1 MRRRMSK
8 KHCWRLLFLPFLLL
22 SLCFTSFFS
31 FAGAAPTK
39 ATPLVRP
46 VTSAKSIYPFP
57 WNKPGPV
64 SPYLHF
70 SSPQAGGM
78 VAHPLRKMDAVIQ
91 EAIDSKLTPGAVVL
105 VARKGRIVKHQ
116 AYGYAAQ
123 YQDDQFTPLEHPI
136 KMKRDTLFDLA
147 SITKLF
153 TTTAA
158 MILFE
163 EGKFDLDDPIAT
175 YIPEFAQYGK
185 EEVTIR
191 QLMTH
196 TSGFAAGIPL
206 YNMGN
211 SREERLQIL
220 FAHPLDHEP
229 GSTYVYSDLNMIV
242 LGALIERLTNER
254 LDHFIAKRITSPLEM
269 HDTMFNPPQRLK
281 PHIAA
286 TEYQTRVP
294 RGLVWGEVHDEK
306 AWALDG
312 IAGHA
317 GLFGTAKDLAIFG
330 HMMLQEGKYGNKRIL
345 KPQTVR
351 LMMKNFT
358 PQFPDD
364 NHGLG
369 WELNQG
375 WYMDAFTETNTM
387 GHTGFTGTSLVISP
401 QNKTILVLLTNRVHP
416 SRNMGTINPLRRK
429 VARMAADA
437 IPIPLLDKRNVWF
450 AGYGDQRDAT
460 LQTTLPAKGNKK
472 LSFTTW
478 YRINSTGDFGSIE
491 VSETGESWQAITEPL
506 IGNNGDWH
514 RYEIPLPKQARYVR
528 FRYQTDELINGR
540 GWYVKEPT
548 ITFKNGKKLPIS
560 WESNQYWKI
569 RNW

>member
-1 MRRRMSK
+1 MNK
-8 KHCWRLLFLPFLLL
+8 KRFWRLLFLPILML
-22 SLCFTSFFS
+22 SLCFTCFS
-31 FAGAAPTK
+31 SITVAAPVEE
-39 ATPLVRP
+39 TPLVRNE
-46 VTSAKSIYPFP
+46 TSTKSVYPFP
-57 WNKPGPV
+57 WNKPGPT
-64 SPYLHF
+64 SPYLQ
-70 SSPQAGGM
+70 SASPQAGGM
-78 VAHPLRKMDAVIQ
+78 LGHPLRKMDAVIE
-91 EAIDSKLTPGAVVL
+91 EAIDSKLTSGAVVL
-105 VARKGRIVKHQ
+105 VARKGKIVKHQ

-123 YQDDQFTPLEHPI
+123 YKDDQFTPLENPVR
-136 KMKRDTLFDLA
+136 MKRDTIFDLA

-158 MILFE
+158 MILYE
-163 EGKFDLDDPIAT
+163 EGKFDLDDPVAT
-175 YIPEFAQYGK
+175 YIPEFAQNGK
-185 EEVTIR
+185 EKVTIR

-229 GSTYVYSDLNMIV
+229 GSTYIYSDLNMIV

-254 LDHFIAKRITSPLEM
+254 LDHFITKRITTPLGM
-269 HDTMFNPPQRLK
+269 HDTMYNPPQRLK
-281 PHIAA
+281 PRIAA

-317 GLFGTAKDLAIFG
+317 GLFSTAKDLAIFG

-345 KPQTVR
+345 KPETVR

-358 PQFPDD
+358 PQFPGDD
-364 NHGLG
+364 HGLG

-375 WYMDAFTETNTM
+375 WYMDAFTEPDTM

-401 QNKTILVLLTNRVHP
+401 QNKAILILLTNRVHP
-416 SRNMGTINPLRRK
+416 SRNMGTINPLRRE

-437 IPIPLLDKRNVWF
+437 IPAPLPDKKGVWF
-450 AGYGDQRDAT
+450 AGYGDQQDAT
-460 LQTTLPAKGNKK
+460 LQATLPTQGNKK

-478 YRINSTGDFGSIE
+478 YRTESPGDTGRIE
-491 VSETGESWQAITEPL
+491 ISETGKSWQKVDEP
-506 IGNNGDWH
+506 IVGNSEGWQQ
-514 RYEIPLPKQARYVR
+514 YEIPLPKQARFVR

-540 GWYVKEPT
+540 GWYVKDPT
-548 ITFKNGKKLPIS
+548 ITLENGKKLPIS
-560 WESNQYWKI
+560 WKSDQHWEI

>member
-1 MRRRMSK
+1 MY
-8 KHCWRLLFLPFLLL
+8 
-22 SLCFTSFFS
+22 T
-31 FAGAAPTK
+31 
-39 ATPLVRP
+39 
-46 VTSAKSIYPFP
+46 
-57 WNKPGPV
+57 
-64 SPYLHF
+64 
-70 SSPQAGGM
+70 
-78 VAHPLRKMDAVIQ
+78 VI
-91 EAIDSKLTPGAVVL
+91 S
-105 VARKGRIVKHQ
+105 
-116 AYGYAAQ
+116 
-123 YQDDQFTPLEHPI
+123 
-136 KMKRDTLFDLA
+136 TL
-147 SITKLF
+147 
-153 TTTAA
+153 
-158 MILFE
+158 
-163 EGKFDLDDPIAT
+163 
-175 YIPEFAQYGK
+175 
-185 EEVTIR
+185 
-191 QLMTH
+191 
-196 TSGFAAGIPL
+196 
-206 YNMGN
+206 
-211 SREERLQIL
+211 
-220 FAHPLDHEP
+220 
-229 GSTYVYSDLNMIV
+229 IV
-242 LGALIERLTNER
+242 LGALIERLTDEQLN
-254 LDHFIAKRITSPLEM
+254 HFIAKRITSPLEM

-294 RGLVWGEVHDEK
+294 RRMVWGEVHDEK

-317 GLFGTAKDLAIFG
+317 GLFGTAKDIAIFG

-450 AGYGDQRDAT
+450 AGYGDQRDVGHFKQHF
-460 LQTTLPAKGNKK
+460 LQRETRNFPL
-472 LSFTTW
+472 LWS
-478 YRINSTGDFGSIE
+478 RINSTGDFGSIE